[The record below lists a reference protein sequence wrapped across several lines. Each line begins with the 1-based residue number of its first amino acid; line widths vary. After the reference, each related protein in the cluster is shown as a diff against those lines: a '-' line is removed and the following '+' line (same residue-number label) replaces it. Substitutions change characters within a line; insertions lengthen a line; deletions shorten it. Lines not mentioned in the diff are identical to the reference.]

1 MIHWFRV
8 IFSSY
13 NRWFC
18 EATFTYTHWMPRCAW
33 GSRIPETFI
42 NTAIQQDNCTL
53 SLVPCFENN
62 SVANHLQKGSYIE
75 PTLLLLPVH
84 VVVHVIKEGLYCWLI
99 LDPWSWLQTYRILN
113 LESWILILDHDSKPM
128 LLAGRVTRKTFQSHQ
143 YDPGSC
149 LRHWRHAEDAISLH
163 YSPVRTHYSRI
174 LNLESW
180 ILTLFPL

>member
-113 LESWILILDHDSKPM
+113 LESWILNLDPWSWLQTYATCRPGYSQNIPIASIWSWV
-128 LLAGRVTRKTFQSHQ
+128 LLTSLAPCRR
-143 YDPGSC
+143 
-149 LRHWRHAEDAISLH
+149 RH
-163 YSPVRTHYSRI
+163 
-174 LNLESW
+174 
-180 ILTLFPL
+180 